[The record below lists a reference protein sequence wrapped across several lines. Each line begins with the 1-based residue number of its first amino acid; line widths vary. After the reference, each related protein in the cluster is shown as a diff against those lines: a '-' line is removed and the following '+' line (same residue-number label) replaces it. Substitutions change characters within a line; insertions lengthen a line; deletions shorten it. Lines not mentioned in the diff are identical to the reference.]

1 MKKYSLIASLICLAI
16 ISSSCGKKST
26 TQITPEASAEGQ
38 SQAAPIVAEK
48 PVVNVNAP
56 FVGVWGGYLDNSF
69 TTITINSDGSA
80 SIKELGASAMSRSI
94 YMQDNRYYLVNNVAK
109 TGVPIKVNGN
119 VLTLTVSK
127 SEISFIKEE

>member
-26 TQITPEASAEGQ
+26 APITYEGQ
-38 SQAAPIVAEK
+38 SQASPIVAEK